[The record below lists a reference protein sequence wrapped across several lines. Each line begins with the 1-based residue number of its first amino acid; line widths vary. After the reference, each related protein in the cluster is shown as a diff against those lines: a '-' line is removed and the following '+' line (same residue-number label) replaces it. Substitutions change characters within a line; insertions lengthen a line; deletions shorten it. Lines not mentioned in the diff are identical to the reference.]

1 MKAKWNGKYYNAIV
15 TKSDVSRGLLKVRFV
30 NSGTEGTVKFKD
42 ICDRKLHD
50 RVRSAERMT
59 RQLQVECCGLRERLS
74 LQPATADPDAMYGVQ
89 EVTPA
94 TQRVQAA
101 RSRLLDVR
109 AQLATKQEEIDL
121 FVDAFTAQ
129 QDTNAF
135 TALFHDRQQSRI
147 AELEAALRAAG
158 ANVPPAGV

>member
-1 MKAKWNGKYYNAIV
+1 
-15 TKSDVSRGLLKVRFV
+15 
-30 NSGTEGTVKFKD
+30 
-42 ICDRKLHD
+42 
-50 RVRSAERMT
+50 MT
-59 RQLQVECCGLRERLS
+59 RTTQVV
-74 LQPATADPDAMYGVQ
+74 VQ
-89 EVTPA
+89 TTPA

-109 AQLATKQEEIDL
+109 EQLATKQEEIDL
-121 FVDAFTAQ
+121 FADAFTAQ

-135 TALFHDRQQSRI
+135 FAQFVDRQQSRI